1 MRMDLEKH
9 LFSMRHMML
18 LFLLLL
24 IAGIFALSCSGGK
37 IDRHTAEITTPDSLL
52 GKWHELAR
60 FDHRFERGL
69 TDVEATYSLLPD
81 GTIRVE
87 NSGYDAQKGERRT
100 AIGHAKFTNDPG
112 RLRVSFFWKFYSD
125 YNILERGPEGKWMLI
140 GSYSPRYLW
149 ILARTPTLPES
160 EFNHILEL
168 ARLRGYDTSKLL
180 ISKAQQ
186 AGEKS

>member
-1 MRMDLEKH
+1 
-9 LFSMRHMML
+9 MML

-24 IAGIFALSCSGGK
+24 AAGVLVLSCGGGK
-37 IDRHTAEITTPDSLL
+37 IDRHTVNLSGPDQLL
-52 GKWHELAR
+52 GTWYELAR

-87 NSGYDAQKGERRT
+87 NSGYDRHKGERRV
-100 AIGHAKFTNDPG
+100 AIGHARFTDDPG

-125 YNILERGPEGKWMLI
+125 YNILERDPAGRWMLV

-149 ILARTPTLPES
+149 ILSRTPTLQADL
-160 EFNHILEL
+160 FNQILEQ

-180 ISKAQQ
+180 IAPSQ
-186 AGEKS
+186 AKVGI